1 VANQPENTPRSP
13 LVFTHIPRTAGT
25 SLRAAVTAS
34 LEPELVF
41 NGFGR
46 QALGRFSEI
55 DSLPQVVR
63 RQIALEP
70 ADLPAEADL
79 VCGHIP
85 PSTTR
90 ARVPEA
96 DHFTVLRE
104 PRVRLISLWL
114 FARAHSDFALRRWRG
129 FAEWMRAARSNLV
142 DYIGNP
148 LVAAH
153 VDNSIA
159 RLLLWP
165 HDLIPGDDFIDPVHD
180 DELFEEAVAM
190 LDTFAYAGIVENPDF
205 LGEFGEW
212 FGRPLSMPRLNG
224 ANTQCQ
230 PDPPDLAAAV
240 SGSGAD
246 LLSWRTRVDD
256 RLWSHLAARAF
267 GAAAVD
273 EVRERTYRQALDR
286 YTIQATQ
293 PVKQSYR
300 RRIVE
305 RSYSLIARRYS
316 GRPEPGQVA

>member
-1 VANQPENTPRSP
+1 
-13 LVFTHIPRTAGT
+13 
-25 SLRAAVTAS
+25 
-34 LEPELVF
+34 
-41 NGFGR
+41 
-46 QALGRFSEI
+46 
-55 DSLPQVVR
+55 
-63 RQIALEP
+63 
-70 ADLPAEADL
+70 
-79 VCGHIP
+79 
-85 PSTTR
+85 
-90 ARVPEA
+90 
-96 DHFTVLRE
+96 
-104 PRVRLISLWL
+104 
-114 FARAHSDFALRRWRG
+114 
-129 FAEWMRAARSNLV
+129 
-142 DYIGNP
+142 
-148 LVAAH
+148 
-153 VDNSIA
+153 
-159 RLLLWP
+159 
-165 HDLIPGDDFIDPVHD
+165 
-180 DELFEEAVAM
+180 
-190 LDTFAYAGIVENPDF
+190 
-205 LGEFGEW
+205 
-212 FGRPLSMPRLNG
+212 MPRLNG